1 MANTRIFLAVI
12 KQLKLKHWVK
22 NVYILLPLFFSGRI
36 LEYKWD
42 FILTGFLAFSF
53 LASSIYV
60 FNDLCDI
67 EKDRKHPQKCKRP
80 LASGVI
86 PKSAGVLIFLLL
98 SLGSLCWGFFLFPSN
113 IPALL
118 IMVLYLVLN
127 IGYSLKWKNIPILDI
142 AVLATG
148 FLLRLLFGGCYFG
161 IAISPWLYLTVLMA
175 SFYMGVG
182 KRLNEKINSQKNDTR
197 AVLTLYSKNYLE
209 NLMTLS
215 ATSSIIFYSQW
226 SAHAYEKDTLLWTV
240 PLVILAFFRYSYVV
254 EHQKNED
261 PVQIVLKDKALL
273 CIGGF
278 IGIFIFIS
286 IYGSKISMYLRSAGI
301 FL

>member
-1 MANTRIFLAVI
+1 
-12 KQLKLKHWVK
+12 
-22 NVYILLPLFFSGRI
+22 
-36 LEYKWD
+36 
-42 FILTGFLAFSF
+42 
-53 LASSIYV
+53 
-60 FNDLCDI
+60 
-67 EKDRKHPQKCKRP
+67 
-80 LASGVI
+80 
-86 PKSAGVLIFLLL
+86 
-98 SLGSLCWGFFLFPSN
+98 
-113 IPALL
+113 
-118 IMVLYLVLN
+118 
-127 IGYSLKWKNIPILDI
+127 
-142 AVLATG
+142 
-148 FLLRLLFGGCYFG
+148 
-161 IAISPWLYLTVLMA
+161 
-175 SFYMGVG
+175 
-182 KRLNEKINSQKNDTR
+182 
-197 AVLTLYSKNYLE
+197 
-209 NLMTLS
+209 MTLS